1 MAKTKTE
8 AIVITAVRNLRKSIK
23 IEYIQGTDEYALNC
37 HDLPLPSFYK
47 ALTALNAH
55 VCSLCEFPAS
65 DAKKIDAT
73 GITVREKGDNA
84 LALIVARK
92 KIRKGKRIFNVSTP
106 LLPMWADE
114 ENKGADHMDEDT
126 AKAIE
131 KVIAEAKK
139 YVIGD
144 RAQGQIEFE
153 DDKPAA
159 GEGKNPDNTEQFPEL
174 KEDAGA

>member
-37 HDLPLPSFYK
+37 HDNPLPSFYK

-55 VCSLCEFPAS
+55 VCSLCEFPAK
-65 DAKKIDAT
+65 DAEKIEAT

-84 LALIVARK
+84 LALVVARK
-92 KIRKGKRIFNVSTP
+92 RIRKGKRIFNVATP
-106 LLPMWADE
+106 LLPMWPDE
-114 ENKGADHMDEDT
+114 ENKGVDYMDNDI

-131 KVIAEAKK
+131 KVVSEAKK

-153 DDKPAA
+153 DDKKEE
-159 GEGKNPDNTEQFPEL
+159 GEKAPDNTEQFPEL
-174 KEDAGA
+174 KEDANA